1 MDDPGSKLSEYIDC
15 VFKRLIAPKF
25 NLPFSLPS
33 LVSQCVVCRSWP
45 ARQVCTPCVSR
56 FSPKTLRCM
65 ACALDLPPDLPC
77 NTAHVAISP
86 RLCIDCIRHPPP
98 VDNTLVAL
106 SYAYPWSELITH
118 YKFGNRPGWA
128 PFFAELMLGATG
140 VRPVLEMLHT
150 DDLIIPMPLSAQR
163 LQSRGFN
170 QAWELTRA
178 LARQSATPAQPDAR
192 LLLRVK
198 HTQPQTTLQREARL
212 ANVKGAFQADP
223 LRAHLLA
230 GRRVVLVDDVMT
242 SGASLFTAA
251 EALRAAGAAHI
262 TAMALAR
269 TSAP

>member
-1 MDDPGSKLSEYIDC
+1 MSDADTKPSEYIDC
-15 VFKRLIAPKF
+15 VFKRLVAPRF

-33 LVSQCVVCRSWP
+33 LVSQCAVCRSWP
-45 ARQVCTPCVSR
+45 ARQVCAPCVSR

-65 ACALDLPPDLPC
+65 TCALDLPPDLSPS
-77 NTAHVAISP
+77 TAPVAVSP
-86 RLCIDCIRHPPP
+86 RLCMDCIRRPPP
-98 VDNTLVAL
+98 VDSTLVAV

-118 YKFGNRPGWA
+118 YKFGNQPGWA
-128 PFFAELMLGATG
+128 PFFAELMLGAVG
-140 VRPVLEMLHT
+140 LRPALEALHA

-178 LARQSATPAQPDAR
+178 LARQSVTPAQPDAR

-212 ANVKGAFQADP
+212 ANVTGAFQADP
-223 LRAHLLA
+223 LRTHLLA

-251 EALRAAGAAHI
+251 QALRVAGAAHI
-262 TAMALAR
+262 TALALAR
-269 TSAP
+269 TPAP

>member
-1 MDDPGSKLSEYIDC
+1 
-15 VFKRLIAPKF
+15 
-25 NLPFSLPS
+25 
-33 LVSQCVVCRSWP
+33 
-45 ARQVCTPCVSR
+45 
-56 FSPKTLRCM
+56 M
-65 ACALDLPPDLPC
+65 ACALNLPPDLSLG
-77 NTAHVAISP
+77 TAVVGTRS
-86 RLCIDCIRHPPP
+86 RLCIDCIRHPPT

-106 SYAYPWSELITH
+106 TYAYPWSELITR

-128 PFFAELMLGATG
+128 PFFAGILLDAAG
-140 VRPVLEMLHT
+140 VRPVLEALQA
-150 DDLIIPMPLSAQR
+150 DDLIIPMPLSAER

-170 QAWELTRA
+170 QAWALTHA
-178 LARQSATPAQPDAR
+178 LARQAGTPAQPDAR

-212 ANVKGAFQADP
+212 ANLKGAFQVDP
-223 LRAHLLA
+223 LRASRLN

-269 TSAP
+269 TPAT